1 MASIGS
7 TSVSVELGVSTP
19 LIVYLPLTLA
29 ATEYNFTFPANT
41 REYWFVNW
49 GNSLV
54 EYGYVSAGNTMP
66 LHMKEAREKT
76 KLTLTGSLTVY
87 FQSVKPSGLV
97 KIEYWV

>member
-7 TSVSVELGVSTP
+7 TSISVELGVSTP
-19 LIVYLPLTLA
+19 NIVYLNLPLA
-29 ATEYNFTFPANT
+29 ATEYSYTFPANT

-49 GNSLV
+49 GNSMV

-66 LHMKEAREKT
+66 LNLKESREKT
-76 KLTLTGSLTVY
+76 KLTLTGTLTIY
-87 FQSVKPSGLV
+87 FQSINPQGLV

>member
-19 LIVYLPLTLA
+19 QIDYLPLTLA
-29 ATEYNFTFPANT
+29 GIEYLYTFPANT

-49 GNSLV
+49 SDSMI
-54 EYGYVSAGNTMP
+54 EYGYVFGGNKMP
-66 LHMKEAREKT
+66 LHIKEAREKT

-87 FQSVKPSGLV
+87 FKSTKPSGLV